1 MAPGELT
8 LLVSF
13 RCIFLPSI
21 VGSSILLRGSRGWY
35 AIHRLDV
42 AARHLCSTGLNTYM
56 SGDGRTVQS
65 VARNPMQATQART
78 AKALSSVPD
87 HVFHGSIAW
96 LNMSMSGV
104 SHEFFAGLA
113 EADRAQSE
121 KLASSEILDIASQF
135 VTRPY
140 TEEELKEVLKDAAR
154 KAYELRTGRRPD
166 PDKVI
171 KIPQP
176 YFPNESVA
184 IAPTEA
190 ATGRKWQ
197 ASAETRKVVD
207 ADLDTHRR
215 LACPARTA
223 YVLLRDS
230 QEKQMDLLR
239 DHFALLAGGHAGSL
253 DSASVLQILDFCDQC
268 AGDADSMMV
277 QMFLMPAA
285 NLSARVMKPV
295 AASTKKSKFGT
306 AVPPSAALVEQ
317 ASLRMVPGPV
327 STRPTGLAGR
337 WGANTANK
345 AAQSPRSDARK
356 GAALSQSQ
364 KKNRSRRLQAAA
376 AKKAGAESVAAT
388 PEASSSGTP
397 SASKDHDPGV
407 TGVADVPAVQK
418 GTAFVTPKA
427 KQGRGSGR
435 GGSGRGR
442 GSSRGRGRG
451 GRGKKPQAN

>member
-1 MAPGELT
+1 
-8 LLVSF
+8 
-13 RCIFLPSI
+13 
-21 VGSSILLRGSRGWY
+21 
-35 AIHRLDV
+35 
-42 AARHLCSTGLNTYM
+42 M

-78 AKALSSVPD
+78 AKALSSVPE

-113 EADRAQSE
+113 EADRARSE
-121 KLASSEILDIASQF
+121 KLANSEILDIASQF

-154 KAYELRTGRRPD
+154 KAWELRMGRKPD
-166 PDKVI
+166 PDKAI

-253 DSASVLQILDFCDQC
+253 DSTSVLQILHFCDQC
-268 AGDADSMMV
+268 ARDADSMMV

-306 AVPPSAALVEQ
+306 AVPPSAALAEQ
-317 ASLRMVPGPV
+317 ASLRMAPEPV

-356 GAALSQSQ
+356 GAALSQSA
-364 KKNRSRRLQAAA
+364 KKNRNRRLQAAA
-376 AKKAGAESVAAT
+376 AKKTGAESVAAS
-388 PEASSSGTP
+388 PVASSTVAP
-397 SASKDHDPGV
+397 SVSKDHDPG
-407 TGVADVPAVQK
+407 GSRAAAVPAAQQA
-418 GTAFVTPKA
+418 TAFATPKA
-427 KQGRGSGR
+427 KDGRGGGRGSP
-435 GGSGRGR
+435 GRGR
-442 GSSRGRGRG
+442 GSSRGSGRGRG
-451 GRGKKPQAN
+451 GRSGGRGKAHAN